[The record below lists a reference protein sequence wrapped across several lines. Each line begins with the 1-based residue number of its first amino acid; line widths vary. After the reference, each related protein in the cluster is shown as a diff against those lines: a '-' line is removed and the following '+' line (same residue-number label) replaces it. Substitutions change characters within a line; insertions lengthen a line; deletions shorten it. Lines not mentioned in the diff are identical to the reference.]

1 MLVLVQNINTILP
14 LDIDWEKS
22 IEVVKETSLPSF
34 LDITDEYEYYVN
46 NEKCSLYNGIYSAT
60 ISNPNNIVVKVY
72 LDGVYI
78 GDVKYEK
85 NSSTL

>member
-34 LDITDEYEYYVN
+34 LDITDEYEDYKDILSGLSFEVTEIGKANSIGYSSFESN
-46 NEKCSLYNGIYSAT
+46 TIY
-60 ISNPNNIVVKVY
+60 IY
-72 LDGVYI
+72 
-78 GDVKYEK
+78 
-85 NSSTL
+85 